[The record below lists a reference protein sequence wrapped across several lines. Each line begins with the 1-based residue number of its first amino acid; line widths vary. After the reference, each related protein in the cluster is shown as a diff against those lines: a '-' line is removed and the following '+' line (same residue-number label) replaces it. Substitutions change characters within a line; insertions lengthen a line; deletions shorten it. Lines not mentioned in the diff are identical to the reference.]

1 MGIRRQRRCSS
12 GCGTTA
18 GRNDGTASASL
29 CGAYLQWE
37 HGYDDSDLIPQVRA
51 FPPLRHQDG
60 LPRSPKLPVPL
71 PHFPMAA
78 QLPKKTV
85 TGLVRSEKG
94 CAGLAAKVK
103 VRGNYVPHVLQR
115 WCTAARSASS
125 GGVPPR
131 R

>member
-1 MGIRRQRRCSS
+1 MIRTIFPKFEPFRPSATRMGC
-12 GCGTTA
+12 
-18 GRNDGTASASL
+18 
-29 CGAYLQWE
+29 
-37 HGYDDSDLIPQVRA
+37 
-51 FPPLRHQDG
+51 
-60 LPRSPKLPVPL
+60 PRSPKLPVPL